1 MKAGL
6 EELCARAR
14 ERKICAVEKLLLV
27 KILFEEVPF
36 KASFEGRV
44 GRTVTE
50 SEKKRILA
58 LGSRELAKGT
68 TTISNSAMMSLL
80 LIVMGTTRYMHI
92 DKCIPELDRIAS
104 ATVLIFNFYDPAKT
118 ATIHLFRRIYLK
130 FCRVNAVMQE
140 GLIIVEDIPT

>member
-36 KASFEGRV
+36 KASFEGRE

-80 LIVMGTTRYMHI
+80 IVMGTTRYMHSRAGQ
-92 DKCIPELDRIAS
+92 DCFCNR
-104 ATVLIFNFYDPAKT
+104 FNF
-118 ATIHLFRRIYLK
+118 
-130 FCRVNAVMQE
+130 
-140 GLIIVEDIPT
+140 